1 MTLRY
6 TAEIYEDAGGYSS
19 VCPELVV
26 ASCGDTIDEA
36 RAMLIEAVELTL
48 DEITP
53 EEYEFRVSGEMSASS
68 DVSDHEPFGDST
80 PVESSEI
87 EVNVDLPFVPAR

>member
-6 TAEIYEDAGGYSS
+6 RAEIYEEDGSYSS

-36 RAMLIEAVELTL
+36 RAMLIEAIELTL
-48 DEITP
+48 EEITP
-53 EEYEFRVSGEMSASS
+53 EEYEFRVSGEMSARS
-68 DVSDHEPFGDST
+68 DIDDDEIFGDSIL
-80 PVESSEI
+80 VESSEI
-87 EVNVDLPFVPAR
+87 EVKMDLPFAPAR

>member
-6 TAEIYEDAGGYSS
+6 TAEIYEEDGSYSS

-36 RAMLIEAVELTL
+36 RAMLVEAIELTL
-48 DEITP
+48 EEITP
-53 EEYEFRVSGEMSASS
+53 EEYEFRISGEMSANS
-68 DVSDHEPFGDST
+68 DIDDDEIYGDSIL
-80 PVESSEI
+80 VESSEI
-87 EVNVDLPFVPAR
+87 EVKVDLPFAPAR